1 MLALKWCITL
11 DLRWSQS
18 KVKMGK
24 PHWDGFSIFTV
35 MRLHA
40 SWENP

>member
-1 MLALKWCITL
+1 MLALKWRITL

-24 PHWDGFSIFTV
+24 PHGDGFFIFTV

-40 SWENP
+40 LQENP